1 MMFERRATPEIHHAL
16 GRAPAVVLL
25 GVRQIG
31 KSTLARQIAAQA
43 PGALFLDLEN
53 ADDRARL
60 TQPSL
65 FFRENRGRLVV
76 LDEVQRAPEIFSALR
91 PEIDAHR
98 VPGRFLLLGSASPQ
112 LLRQSAESLAGRVAM
127 IDLQPLLASEVKP
140 DFAGI
145 QRLWM
150 RGGFPESLTSRN
162 DEHSFLWRRNFI
174 RTFLERDIPQFGINI
189 PAPVLERFWRMLAHV
204 HGQLQAVTQLAQ
216 SMGLSSP
223 TIARYIDLLVAARVM
238 RRLEPLH
245 NNSGKRLVKSP
256 RLYIADSGLL
266 HALLQIRTINDLI
279 GHPVTGASWEGF
291 VLEQVIGALPEG
303 ADLSFYRTAAGAE
316 LDIVVRTATQTIG
329 IEVKFSSAPK
339 VTKGF
344 WQACEDVGVTR
355 AVIVAPVAHRFPFA
369 ENVDV
374 IPITELSI

>member
-1 MMFERRATPEIHHAL
+1 MFERRATPEIHHAL

-25 GVRQIG
+25 GARQIG
-31 KSTLARQIAAQA
+31 KSTLARQIAAQT

-65 FFRENRGRLVV
+65 FFRENRQRLVV

-91 PEIDAHR
+91 PEIDAYR
-98 VPGRFLLLGSASPQ
+98 QPGRFLLLGSASPQ

-127 IDLQPLLASEVKP
+127 IDMQPLLATEVKP
-140 DFAGI
+140 DFAGT
-145 QRLWM
+145 QTLWM
-150 RGGFPESLTSRN
+150 RGGFPESFTSRN
-162 DEHSFLWRRNFI
+162 DENSFLWRRNFI
-174 RTFLERDIPQFGINI
+174 RTFLERDIPQFGITI

-204 HGQLQAVTQLAQ
+204 HGQLQAVTPLAQ

-223 TIARYIDLLVAARVM
+223 TIARYIDLLVAARVV

-279 GHPVTGASWEGF
+279 GHPVTGVSWEGF

-303 ADLSFYRTAAGAE
+303 AGLSFYRTAAGAE